1 MKKKNGILLF
11 ILSALFTLSVHP
23 QVYIR
28 AVYPDGNNYPDDHFT
43 RFDRLWL
50 SREQPPLFFRA
61 DSLAGPAILIDN
73 EKLEL
78 EAEEIN
84 PYKFYAVKDRV
95 KYSLF
100 IRPNIA
106 ARSFIIEV
114 EMKKNSHKE
123 AAPHDVSILL
133 GFDIGN
139 SLDRPSEEV
148 YYPTILRQEEN
159 TLWGCFTTPGRKMF
173 AVACPG
179 PVERISYL
187 QFDQKTQTIKID
199 LLAKENFRQMEYN
212 ETVRWA
218 FSLAAVPENDCLKNV
233 ILDISGI
240 PTIDLKRT
248 YYFIGETVTGRIHTK
263 APVKLTLTAP
273 DGSKT
278 VFERTP
284 QPKNPDAEEEK
295 SEPEEP
301 PTIPFAF
308 EEMTEPGVYL
318 LSVQN
323 EKGQTTSAGFSV
335 FRDPHEIIR
344 QEAERA
350 VKTPIPQTSD
360 EICYADILAATAGA
374 LFPEFKEISEKR
386 ITAIKNIFVQ
396 PQLNKLNLNA
406 VKDPESGFLLLNLA
420 LISNDLNFANLIS
433 DYFSKM
439 QLPSGNIF
447 YPDTKEDLTASPL
460 LLSSFMAMSHL
471 NQKAGKTEEAEL
483 CRNVLIKALTYL
495 KNKKP
500 NYDESYP
507 PTALISAKQ
516 FLELS
521 EPQTDFSNEL
531 KTEFFLLGA
540 KLLKAAECHIQ
551 KENASPYF
559 HSAYST
565 PLYAGVSFPT
575 DPTAVYLK
583 AATAFYEKTGC
594 EEDLVNALNAMATL
608 INRSRESQYKT
619 AHNYGIRQ
627 HCRFQAPL
635 LLYEFLFDKAYIY
648 AESPEE
654 VRGYHCR
661 IESTANG
668 TVNVVVPD
676 ESVRRIHIRTLEP
689 LRFVFETAGGRII
702 NKVAEQSGWIDL
714 N

>member
-1 MKKKNGILLF
+1 M
-11 ILSALFTLSVHP
+11 
-23 QVYIR
+23 
-28 AVYPDGNNYPDDHFT
+28 
-43 RFDRLWL
+43 
-50 SREQPPLFFRA
+50 
-61 DSLAGPAILIDN
+61 
-73 EKLEL
+73 
-78 EAEEIN
+78 
-84 PYKFYAVKDRV
+84 
-95 KYSLF
+95 
-100 IRPNIA
+100 
-106 ARSFIIEV
+106 
-114 EMKKNSHKE
+114 
-123 AAPHDVSILL
+123 
-133 GFDIGN
+133 
-139 SLDRPSEEV
+139 
-148 YYPTILRQEEN
+148 
-159 TLWGCFTTPGRKMF
+159 
-173 AVACPG
+173 
-179 PVERISYL
+179 
-187 QFDQKTQTIKID
+187 
-199 LLAKENFRQMEYN
+199 
-212 ETVRWA
+212 
-218 FSLAAVPENDCLKNV
+218 
-233 ILDISGI
+233 
-240 PTIDLKRT
+240 
-248 YYFIGETVTGRIHTK
+248 
-263 APVKLTLTAP
+263 
-273 DGSKT
+273 
-278 VFERTP
+278 
-284 QPKNPDAEEEK
+284 
-295 SEPEEP
+295 
-301 PTIPFAF
+301 
-308 EEMTEPGVYL
+308 
-318 LSVQN
+318 
-323 EKGQTTSAGFSV
+323 

-420 LISNDLNFANLIS
+420 LLSNDLDFANLIS

-521 EPQTDFSNEL
+521 EPQTDFSDEL

-583 AATAFYEKTGC
+583 AAAAFYEKTGC

-661 IESTANG
+661 IDSTANG
-668 TVNVVVPD
+668 TVNVVVSD
-676 ESVRRIHIRTLEP
+676 ESVRRVHIRTLEP